1 MSEAED
7 DNNASDTSQT
17 DTAAICW
24 KGVERAVRIDFGK
37 ARADTGVGEG
47 GSTTMIQQSDL
58 DSQTSIEAELDQLTY
73 SAYLLTLDLA
83 HVNGNP
89 ILSLD
94 SDARVAFVL
103 HHVFGYNIEQSA
115 SLVEADEMRFRARLR
130 SAYVQLAPEQLIRG
144 AHLTDIREQ
153 YAVV

>member
-1 MSEAED
+1 
-7 DNNASDTSQT
+7 
-17 DTAAICW
+17 
-24 KGVERAVRIDFGK
+24 
-37 ARADTGVGEG
+37 
-47 GSTTMIQQSDL
+47 MIQQSDL
-58 DSQTSIEAELDQLTY
+58 ESQTSVEAELDQLTY

-115 SLVEADEMRFRARLR
+115 ALVEADERRFRARLR
-130 SAYVQLAPEQLIRG
+130 SAYVQLAPEQLMRG